1 MSALRL
7 LLIFLCTWLKLKE
20 YLQDLGEIGL
30 LYTISKNP
38 EEDKRAKI
46 AENEE
51 RNMSINNQAKSKA
64 FDAPMC

>member
-1 MSALRL
+1 MPALRL
-7 LLIFLCTWLKLKE
+7 LMIFLCTWLKLQE

>member
-1 MSALRL
+1 MPALRL
-7 LLIFLCTWLKLKE
+7 LLIFLCTWLKLQE

>member
-1 MSALRL
+1 MPALRL

>member
-1 MSALRL
+1 M
-7 LLIFLCTWLKLKE
+7 IFLCTWLKLQE